1 MAGGIEVKYEG
12 RLEAGREETR
22 DILVYD
28 GNEDKWTKVGDLCH
42 ARAFHAVS
50 LVPAEVEDE
59 CIVDIDCF

>member
-1 MAGGIEVKYEG
+1 MAGGIGLRVF
-12 RLEAGREETR
+12 T

-28 GNEDKWTKVGDLCH
+28 STEDKWTKVGDLCH
-42 ARAFHAVS
+42 ARAKHAMS